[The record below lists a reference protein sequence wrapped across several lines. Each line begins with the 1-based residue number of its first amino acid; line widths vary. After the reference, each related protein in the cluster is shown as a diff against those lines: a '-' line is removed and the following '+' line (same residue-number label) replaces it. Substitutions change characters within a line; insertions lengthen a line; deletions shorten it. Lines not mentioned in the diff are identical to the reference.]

1 MIVAGPCGSGK
12 SSILQAAY
20 KERFSLFGPDYEV
33 CFRDSCQ
40 DPSYGEYSDYKTALQ
55 KQSFFQARH
64 VRSLMLEDSLPRF
77 VLLHVDLYQILLGID
92 PSSFPRS
99 LRLREALRAFWAS
112 KRTKNQR
119 LSSKRGKRSFASLQ
133 IPSENDQIMRSYL
146 QCSFFARF
154 KRIIVNT
161 VHCGFADVG
170 RQLSGRKAMKS
181 SQSRSPEQCR
191 SKYFL
196 APDVMARTI
205 HHELYASWE
214 RNLSILDPAAVFTT
228 QVSES
233 GDLLLNGS
241 LLVAEWSKRFQRM
254 SY

>member
-1 MIVAGPCGSGK
+1 MIK
-12 SSILQAAY
+12 SCVHAFNV
-20 KERFSLFGPDYEV
+20 RFL
-33 CFRDSCQ
+33 R
-40 DPSYGEYSDYKTALQ
+40 
-55 KQSFFQARH
+55 
-64 VRSLMLEDSLPRF
+64 
-77 VLLHVDLYQILLGID
+77 VL
-92 PSSFPRS
+92 S
-99 LRLREALRAFWAS
+99 A
-112 KRTKNQR
+112 
-119 LSSKRGKRSFASLQ
+119 
-133 IPSENDQIMRSYL
+133 
-146 QCSFFARF
+146 
-154 KRIIVNT
+154 IVNT

-191 SKYFL
+191 SKYSL
-196 APDVMARTI
+196 APDVMARAI

>member
-20 KERFSLFGPDYEV
+20 KEGFSLFGPDYEV

-99 LRLREALRAFWAS
+99 LRIREALRAFRAS
-112 KRTKNQR
+112 KRTKSQR

-133 IPSENDQIMRSYL
+133 IPSTND
-146 QCSFFARF
+146 
-154 KRIIVNT
+154 
-161 VHCGFADVG
+161 
-170 RQLSGRKAMKS
+170 
-181 SQSRSPEQCR
+181 
-191 SKYFL
+191 
-196 APDVMARTI
+196 
-205 HHELYASWE
+205 
-214 RNLSILDPAAVFTT
+214 
-228 QVSES
+228 
-233 GDLLLNGS
+233 
-241 LLVAEWSKRFQRM
+241 
-254 SY
+254 

>member
-1 MIVAGPCGSGK
+1 
-12 SSILQAAY
+12 
-20 KERFSLFGPDYEV
+20 
-33 CFRDSCQ
+33 
-40 DPSYGEYSDYKTALQ
+40 
-55 KQSFFQARH
+55 
-64 VRSLMLEDSLPRF
+64 MLEDSLPRF

-99 LRLREALRAFWAS
+99 LRIREALRAFRAS

-119 LSSKRGKRSFASLQ
+119 LSSKRGKRSFASSQ
-133 IPSENDQIMRSYL
+133 NPSENDQIMRSYL